1 MRRVFKAL
9 KRADIARGNL
19 VLAWD
24 FTVASRESTT
34 GPMLH
39 MRDTAFAALGDT
51 DLADLEPEGRSPAF
65 TVVKNESTPP
75 EDTEIARVVEGTI
88 AVPCFLENAG
98 CAVGARLHRDAD
110 GRPAQKPGN
119 VYTAFY
125 RCVIP
130 RGLPAGGGRA
140 LIYGH
145 GLLGRPLDSGDSA
158 QGQLKTLAAQKGFT
172 VCGTYWSGLSAA
184 NGDEDTLQAAA
195 AIQDL
200 SRFGAITDRLQQ
212 GMLNHLFLGRAMVA
226 ADGLRSH
233 PAFAGAFDAT
243 AAPLLRRQ
251 LAGRDQRRRAHR
263 GRARL
268 RPRGARRAGHELL
281 DAAVALGRL
290 HAVPRRCSTRPTPT
304 RSTAR

>member
-1 MRRVFKAL
+1 M
-9 KRADIARGNL
+9 
-19 VLAWD
+19 
-24 FTVASRESTT
+24 
-34 GPMLH
+34 
-39 MRDTAFAALGDT
+39 
-51 DLADLEPEGRSPAF
+51 
-65 TVVKNESTPP
+65 
-75 EDTEIARVVEGTI
+75 
-88 AVPCFLENAG
+88 
-98 CAVGARLHRDAD
+98 HRDGA

-200 SRFGAITDRLQQ
+200 SRFGQITDRLQQ
-212 GMLNHLFLGRAMVA
+212 GMLNYLFLGRAMVA

-243 AAPLLRRQ
+243 QRLYYDGNSQGGISGGALTAVAPDFDRAVLGVPGMNYSTLLSRSVDFTPFRTRARRV
-251 LAGRDQRRRAHR
+251 LHRRARPLADLLAAHQPVGPRR
-263 GRARL
+263 GERL
-268 RPRGARRAGHELL
+268 RAPHDERPAAGH
-281 DAAVALGRL
+281 AR
-290 HAVPRRCSTRPTPT
+290 STRCCCTSRSATT
-304 RSTAR
+304 RWRR